1 MKNLLAL
8 FLLILFT
15 TLTSNAQ
22 IAYDQELA
30 KQLDADDYGMKK
42 YVIGFLYRGDRVG
55 EYSATE
61 RAEFQAGH
69 LANFTQLAEERKL
82 VLAGPFIGN

>member
-42 YVIGFLYRGDRVG
+42 YVIAFLYRGDRVG

-69 LANFTQLAEERKL
+69 LAIITRLAEEGKL